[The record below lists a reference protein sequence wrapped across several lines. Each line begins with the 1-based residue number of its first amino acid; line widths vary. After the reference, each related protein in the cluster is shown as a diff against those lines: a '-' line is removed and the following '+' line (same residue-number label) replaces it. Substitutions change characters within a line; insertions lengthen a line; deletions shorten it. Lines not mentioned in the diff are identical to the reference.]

1 MSLYRPPSVRV
12 ESVYRGPRE
21 ILPRR
26 HMKNMLPGRRFVN
39 VLFLYSVKLCFTR

>member
-12 ESVYRGPRE
+12 ESVYRDPRE

-26 HMKNMLPGRRFVN
+26 RTKNMLPRRRFVN
-39 VLFLYSVKLCFTR
+39 ILFLYSVKLCSTR